1 MALARKT
8 GQVIYLQKGDPGDK
22 GEPGTRG
29 PALRGP
35 MDWDAV
41 EVGFQFLSG
50 KEGEQ
55 FLDVVV
61 KGGVYY
67 MCKTSH
73 KKTAGNGPTSNYGYW
88 TASSALSFVATNL
101 LLAKYILVE
110 NLGVRYVDLDDGGYI
125 RMRDSNGN
133 VLFEMKDGNL
143 TCNTGTF
150 KNVDVQ
156 NGTIG
161 GFELTDGRIGVAGS
175 SVFGELSINRNFLR
189 VGNNNCC
196 AFIGASLFPASLGD
210 GLKGAARLENKE
222 TGLLRAN
229 VGAYVDVSGVDKDGV
244 DSNNA
249 IPYGNHAFYVPHG
262 GYCGFRLHTRRVST
276 SQTLNVMDNIIL
288 CVNSSDITLTLPS
301 GAEDGQMYFIRKR
314 SVGNVTLSGRI
325 QRDYGAIVEEIL
337 IRNQTLCI
345 VMYDEIN
352 NVWTTNNV
360 QAGWD

>member
-1 MALARKT
+1 MKT
-8 GQVIYLQKGDPGDK
+8 GQVIYQVR
-22 GEPGTRG
+22 GEPGEDGKPGLRG
-29 PALRGP
+29 PSLRGP
-35 MDWDAV
+35 MDWDKV
-41 EVGFQFLSG
+41 DIGFEFLSG

-55 FLDVVV
+55 FVDYVV
-61 KGGVYY
+61 KDGVFYL
-67 MCKTSH
+67 CTTSH
-73 KKTAGNGPTSNYGYW
+73 DKTAGNGPGSNYGYW
-88 TASSALSFVATNL
+88 QAASEYPFVATDL
-101 LLAKYILVE
+101 LLATYAVIK
-110 NLGVRYVDLDDGGYI
+110 NLGVESV
-125 RMRDSNGN
+125 
-133 VLFEMKDGNL
+133 EMKDAEGNVVFL
-143 TCNTGTF
+143 AKDGNVTCNTGTF

-156 NGTIG
+156 SGTIG
-161 GFELTDGRIGVAGS
+161 GFGIADGRIGVAGS
-175 SVFGELSINRNFLR
+175 SAFGELSINRNFIR
-189 VGNNNCC
+189 VGNSDCT
-196 AFIGASLFPASLGD
+196 AFIGSSLFPASLGD

-229 VGAYVDVSGVDKDGV
+229 VGAYVDVSGVEKDGV
-244 DSNNA
+244 DSNNSL
-249 IPYGNHAFYVPHG
+249 PYGNHAFYVPHG
-262 GYCGFRLHTRRVST
+262 GYCGFRLHTRRVSA

-314 SVGNVTLSGRI
+314 SVGNVLLSGRI